1 MLDRY
6 RIAREIGPRAGLLS
20 RKGTTMKPLRILLAA
35 SAAFVLAALAPRP
48 AGATF
53 HEMQIEQ
60 VIGGVNGL
68 TSVQAV
74 QLRMRIGFQNLVHQA
89 RLVVRDATGSNP
101 VVLIAFSS
109 DVTGTAAGSTILAAS
124 ANFASATTPSVT
136 PDFVFTNPIPDSYLA
151 AGTLTYEDN
160 FGDVLWRLSWGGASY
175 TGPGTGLMTNDLD
188 GQFNPPF
195 AGPLPSS
202 TSQAILF
209 QGLASDMSTNNA
221 ADYALT
227 AGAATFT
234 NNGGGSGTINS
245 QVGVTGGSSAGAFA
259 LEAPAPNPVRGALAY
274 AIVLPREMRVR
285 IRVVDLEGRVV
296 RTVADRTLAAGRHTL
311 NWQVADRSG
320 PSLSSGVYFL
330 EASGGGFRQA
340 RRFVL
345 ISG

>member
-1 MLDRY
+1 
-6 RIAREIGPRAGLLS
+6 
-20 RKGTTMKPLRILLAA
+20 MKPLRILLAA
-35 SAAFVLAALAPRP
+35 SATFVLAALAPCP
-48 AGATF
+48 AAASF

-101 VVLIAFSS
+101 VVLIAFTT
-109 DVTGTAAGSTILAAS
+109 DVAGNTAGSTVLAAS

-136 PDFVFTNPIPDSYLA
+136 PDFTFTNPIPDSYLA

-175 TGPGTGLMTNDLD
+175 TGPGTGLMTNDAD
-188 GQFNPPF
+188 GQFSPPF

-209 QGLASDMSTNNA
+209 QGPASALSTNNA

-234 NNGGGSGTINS
+234 NNGGVSGAINS
-245 QVGVTGGSSAGAFA
+245 QVGVPVGSTAGAFA
-259 LEAPAPNPVRGALAY
+259 LEAPAPNPVHGALDY
-274 AIVLPREMRVR
+274 AITLPRDMRVR
-285 IRVVDLEGRVV
+285 VRVMDLAGRVV
-296 RTVADRTLAAGRHTL
+296 RTVADQTLTAGRHELT
-311 NWQVADRSG
+311 WQVMDRSG
-320 PSLSSGVYFL
+320 PELSSGVYFL
-330 EASGGGFRQA
+330 EASGDGFHQA

-345 ISG
+345 IRG